1 MVAFKEI
8 VCENRNCTK
17 VMFAIRFKYY
27 CSDKCKIDQQKF
39 ELRQRKKD
47 EKILVPKQKIKPVF
61 LVRGNISGV
70 HYK

>member
-1 MVAFKEI
+1 
-8 VCENRNCTK
+8 
-17 VMFAIRFKYY
+17 MFAIRFKYY